1 VLYTQGENLTGNNT
15 HQDAVTTI
23 TTLPNI
29 NVAIN
34 FDSAPHIL
42 SFWTQVSTHW
52 LGEVEMGRSE
62 VSPSVVK
69 WSKGLSN
76 SVSVIIRKYTDHIKF

>member
-1 VLYTQGENLTGNNT
+1 MLYTPGENVTGNNT

-23 TTLPNI
+23 TTLPTI

-34 FDSAPHIL
+34 FDSALHIL
-42 SFWTQVSTHW
+42 SFWTHVSTHW

-62 VSPSVVK
+62 ASPSVK
-69 WSKGLSN
+69 WSEVLSN
-76 SVSVIIRKYTDHIKF
+76 SVYHY

>member
-1 VLYTQGENLTGNNT
+1 VTYTPDENITGNNT

-23 TTLPNI
+23 TTLPTI

-34 FDSAPHIL
+34 FVSAPHIL
-42 SFWTQVSTHW
+42 SFWKQVSHW

-62 VSPSVVK
+62 MSRSVVK
-69 WSKGLSN
+69 W
-76 SVSVIIRKYTDHIKF
+76 R